1 MSLKIVFM
9 GTPSFSVPILK
20 AINDSNHKILKVYS
34 QPPNKKNR
42 GLKVQNSAVHDYAN
56 KLNIPVRCPVTLDE
70 ESEINYFKNIKPD
83 LVVVVAYGK
92 ILPEKL
98 LNIENL
104 IFLNVHASLLPRWR
118 GAAPIQRAILKG
130 DKETGISIM
139 KIVPKLDAGPVLI
152 QSKLSIN
159 KGTNY
164 EEISEKMSDLGAKL
178 IIDAI
183 ELIKNNKANFTPQD
197 ESKVIYAK
205 KIEKIESKINWS
217 ESAEEIL
224 AKVRALNPNPGTWF
238 ELNGSRIKITKAKKV
253 DKSGKEGTI
262 IDNNKKAFPTGK
274 PTSMQ
279 AGATLMIP
287 SFGEIVGMTGQ
298 EEKISEM
305 TKKENPYISTD
316 PHGGWVRFP

>member
-1 MSLKIVFM
+1 MSFKIVFM

-20 AINDSNHKILKVYS
+20 AINDSNHKIIEVYS

-42 GLKVQNSAVHDYAN
+42 GLKVQNSAVHDYAD
-56 KLNIPVRCPVTLDE
+56 KLNISVRCPVKLDE
-70 ESEINYFKNIKPD
+70 ESEINHLKKLKPD

-98 LNIENL
+98 LNIKNL

-118 GAAPIQRAILKG
+118 GAAPIQRAIMKG

-152 QSKLSIN
+152 QAKLSIDN
-159 KGTNY
+159 EINY
-164 EEISEKMSDLGAKL
+164 EQISEKMSNLGAKL
-178 IIDAI
+178 IIDAL

-205 KIEKIESKINWS
+205 KIEKIESKINWN

-224 AKVRALNPNPGTWF
+224 AKIRAFYPNPGNWF
-238 ELNGSRIKITKAKKV
+238 ELDGARIKIIKALEVERTGKVGAVIDDNKMIIACKKNALQILEL
-253 DKSGKEGTI
+253 KKEGKKLMKV
-262 IDNNKKAFPTGK
+262 NEFLKGNKIK
-274 PTSMQ
+274 
-279 AGATLMIP
+279 I
-287 SFGEIVGMTGQ
+287 GQ
-298 EEKISEM
+298 IL
-305 TKKENPYISTD
+305 
-316 PHGGWVRFP
+316 V

>member
-1 MSLKIVFM
+1 MSFKIVFM

-20 AINDSNHKILKVYS
+20 AINDSNHKIIEVYS

-42 GLKVQNSAVHDYAN
+42 GLKVQKSSVHDYAE
-56 KLNIPVRCPVTLDE
+56 KLNISVRCPVKLDE
-70 ESEINYFKNIKPD
+70 ESEINHLKKLKPD

-118 GAAPIQRAILKG
+118 GAAPIQRAIMKG

-152 QSKLSIN
+152 QSKLSIGN
-159 KGTNY
+159 EINY
-164 EEISEKMSDLGAKL
+164 EQMSEKMSNLGAKL
-178 IIDAI
+178 IIDAL

-197 ESKVIYAK
+197 ESKVTYAK

-224 AKVRALNPNPGTWF
+224 AKIRAFYPNPGNWF
-238 ELNGSRIKITKAKKV
+238 ELNGARIKIIKALEVEATGEVGAIIDDNKMIIACKKNALQILEL
-253 DKSGKEGTI
+253 KKEGKKLMKV
-262 IDNNKKAFPTGK
+262 NEFLKGNKIK
-274 PTSMQ
+274 
-279 AGATLMIP
+279 I
-287 SFGEIVGMTGQ
+287 GQ
-298 EEKISEM
+298 IL
-305 TKKENPYISTD
+305 
-316 PHGGWVRFP
+316 G

>member
-1 MSLKIVFM
+1 MSFKIVFM

-20 AINDSNHKILKVYS
+20 AIINSNHKIIEVYS

-42 GLKVQNSAVHDYAN
+42 GLKVQNSAVHDYAE
-56 KLNIPVRCPVTLDE
+56 KLNIPVRCPIKLDE
-70 ESEINYFKNIKPD
+70 EIEINHLKKLKPD

-104 IFLNVHASLLPRWR
+104 TFLNVHASLLPRWR
-118 GAAPIQRAILKG
+118 GAAPIQRAIMKG

-152 QSKLSIN
+152 QSKLLISKQIN
-159 KGTNY
+159 H
-164 EEISEKMSDLGAKL
+164 EQMSEKMSDLGSKL
-178 IIDAI
+178 IIDAL

-205 KIEKIESKINWS
+205 KIEKIESKINWN

-224 AKVRALNPNPGTWF
+224 AKIRAFYPNPGTWF
-238 ELNGSRIKITKAKKV
+238 ELNGTRIKVTKAIEVEKTDKAGAIVDINKMIIACKKNAV
-253 DKSGKEGTI
+253 QILELKKEGKKLMPV
-262 IDNNKKAFPTGK
+262 NEFLKGNKIK
-274 PTSMQ
+274 
-279 AGATLMIP
+279 I
-287 SFGEIVGMTGQ
+287 GQ
-298 EEKISEM
+298 ILS
-305 TKKENPYISTD
+305 
-316 PHGGWVRFP
+316 

>member
-1 MSLKIVFM
+1 MSFKIVFM

-20 AINDSNHKILKVYS
+20 AINNSNHKILEVYS

-104 IFLNVHASLLPRWR
+104 IFLNIHASLLPRWR

-159 KGTNY
+159 KDTNY
-164 EEISEKMSDLGAKL
+164 EEISKKMSDLGAKL

-183 ELIKNNKANFTPQD
+183 ELIKNNKANFIPQD

-205 KIEKIESKINWS
+205 KIEKIESKINWH
-217 ESAEEIL
+217 ESADEIL
-224 AKVRALNPNPGTWF
+224 AKIRAFYPNPGTWF
-238 ELNGSRIKITKAKKV
+238 NLNGARIKITKAIEAERTDKAGVIIDANKMIIACKKNAV
-253 DKSGKEGTI
+253 QILELKKEGKKLMKVNEFLKGNKI
-262 IDNNKKAFPTGK
+262 I
-274 PTSMQ
+274 
-279 AGATLMIP
+279 I
-287 SFGEIVGMTGQ
+287 GQ
-298 EEKISEM
+298 NLS
-305 TKKENPYISTD
+305 
-316 PHGGWVRFP
+316 

>member
-1 MSLKIVFM
+1 MSFKIVFM

-20 AINDSNHKILKVYS
+20 AINNSNHKILEVYS

-104 IFLNVHASLLPRWR
+104 IFLNIHASLLPRWR

-159 KGTNY
+159 KDTNY
-164 EEISEKMSDLGAKL
+164 EEISKKMSDLGAKL

-183 ELIKNNKANFTPQD
+183 ELIKNNKANFIPQD

-238 ELNGSRIKITKAKKV
+238 ELNGIRIKITKAKKV

-262 IDNNKKAFPTGK
+262 IDDNK
-274 PTSMQ
+274 
-279 AGATLMIP
+279 MIIACKKNAL
-287 SFGEIVGMTGQ
+287 EVL
-298 EEKISEM
+298 EL
-305 TKKENPYISTD
+305 KKEGKKLMSAYEFLKGNKFKI
-316 PHGGWVRFP
+316 GQILN

>member
-1 MSLKIVFM
+1 M

-20 AINDSNHKILKVYS
+20 AINDSNHKIIEVYS

-42 GLKVQNSAVHDYAN
+42 GLKVQNSAVHDYAE
-56 KLNIPVRCPVTLDE
+56 KLNIPVRCPIKLDE
-70 ESEINYFKNIKPD
+70 ESEINHLKKLKPD

-118 GAAPIQRAILKG
+118 GAAPIQRAIMKG

-152 QSKLSIN
+152 QSKLLISKQIN
-159 KGTNY
+159 HEQMSK
-164 EEISEKMSDLGAKL
+164 KMSDLGAKL

-205 KIEKIESKINWS
+205 KIEKIESKINWN

-224 AKVRALNPNPGTWF
+224 AKIRAFYPNPGTWF
-238 ELNGSRIKITKAKKV
+238 ELNGTRIKITKAIEVEKTDKAGAIIDTNKMIIACKKNAV
-253 DKSGKEGTI
+253 QILELKKEGKKLMPV
-262 IDNNKKAFPTGK
+262 NEFLKGNKIK
-274 PTSMQ
+274 
-279 AGATLMIP
+279 I
-287 SFGEIVGMTGQ
+287 GQ
-298 EEKISEM
+298 NLS
-305 TKKENPYISTD
+305 
-316 PHGGWVRFP
+316 